1 MMFKGYTDSRKLGL
15 TTIIAFIVIGLIL
28 TVSVSYAQGSDK
40 DQIRGLVED
49 DFDGIGWPPGSY
61 LDPVIASDEEEPGE
75 DGGEIEGLNPKT
87 LYLNHG
93 PADPNLDPGYG
104 SPQSSPDMFIARQLF
119 IGLFRRDEETGK
131 PIPEL
136 AKSWSM
142 TPNAKKFTFKL
153 HSGVKWTDGK
163 PVTAYDVR
171 YAILRNLAPATGS
184 DFAYILSVIENASEY
199 HDGTITDPNL
209 VGVKALDSTTV
220 QFTLEES
227 AAYFP
232 SILATPI
239 AWPLPAW
246 AISAHPSDWTEPGN
260 IVTNGPY
267 RMKTWIHGSKLVLTK
282 NPKYF
287 KASKVK
293 IQVVQFSMLD
303 EASAWTRYQN
313 GKLDSVYVPES
324 EWSGAPPSELSKA
337 TRFCTYYYGF
347 NTSKAPF
354 DELLVR
360 KAFIAA
366 ADRQGV
372 VDYVLG
378 YAQKPA
384 LTYTAPGIFGHVDG
398 VTEGVGIPYNPTKAK
413 KWLSDAGYPN
423 GVGLPPITLMYNTSI
438 GHENIAKH
446 IKENWQDNLNV
457 SVILEEMAWND
468 YLEQLETDPP
478 QIWRL
483 GWCGDLYDAHNFV
496 SDAIRPAYFGGWSNT
511 TYDNLIY
518 QVRRNPIADKRLT
531 KYKQIEKI
539 LVQTDAIMMPIYYYA
554 FGWAT
559 KPYLERGYGD
569 GGYGGHIDDWKLLL
583 VPPTNVKASNG
594 TSTTQ
599 VNVSWDASPVASEYK
614 VYRASSATGTKTL
627 LTTTA
632 GLTYADTTAT
642 PGKRYFYW
650 VKACYAIRCS
660 GLSAYDTGWTKLMVT
675 YTSIASHD
683 GWVLERRETSGKGGK
698 KDSIQTTLRVG
709 DDRFDRQYCS
719 ILSFDSAALPDN
731 AVVTF
736 AQLQVRRVTTVGSDP
751 FGTHGRLW
759 VAIRTGPFSGDPALE
774 SSDFQAPAS
783 AVKVAHVV
791 RIGTT
796 SWYKAKLNPAGRVRI
811 NRVGVTQFRL
821 CFALDDND
829 DMGND
834 FVRFLSSDVSH
845 PAKRPSL
852 RVSYYVP

>member
-1 MMFKGYTDSRKLGL
+1 MFKRLMDSRKLVL
-15 TTIIAFIVIGLIL
+15 TTIIAFIVIGLMPSV
-28 TVSVSYAQGSDK
+28 TVSYAQSSDRDK
-40 DQIRGLVED
+40 IRGLVED
-49 DFDGIGWPPGSY
+49 DFYGIEWPPGSY
-61 LDPVIASDEEEPGE
+61 PSTAITADEDEPGE

-93 PADPNLDPGYG
+93 PADPQLDPGYG

-119 IGLFRRDEETGK
+119 IGLFRRDETTGK
-131 PIPEL
+131 PVPEL
-136 AKSWSM
+136 VRSWSM

-153 HSGVKWTDGK
+153 YSGVKWTDGK

-184 DFAYILSVIENASEY
+184 NFAFILSIIENASEY

-232 SILATPI
+232 SVLATPI
-239 AWPLPAW
+239 AWPLPSW

-313 GKLDSVYVPES
+313 GKLDTVYVPES
-324 EWSGAPPSELSKA
+324 EWSGAPLAELNKSM
-337 TRFCTYYYGF
+337 RFCTYYYGF

-384 LTYTAPGIFGHVDG
+384 LTFTAPGIFGHVDG
-398 VTEGVGIPYNPTKAK
+398 VTEGVGIPYNPTRAK

-423 GVGLPPITLMYNTSI
+423 GVGLPPITLVYNTGI
-438 GHENIAKH
+438 GNENIANH
-446 IKENWQDNLNV
+446 IRENWIDNLNV
-457 SVILEEMAWND
+457 NVAADDMAWDD

-483 GWCGDLYDAHNFV
+483 GWCTDLYDAHNFV
-496 SDAIRPAYFGGWSNT
+496 NDGIRPGNFGGWSNS

-518 QVRRNPIADKRLT
+518 QVRRNPIPSKRLT

-569 GGYGGHIDDWKLLL
+569 GGYGGHIDDWKFLLTR
-583 VPPTNVKASNG
+583 PTNVKASDG
-594 TSTTQ
+594 TSTAQ
-599 VNVSWDASPVASEYK
+599 VNVSWDASPVANEYK
-614 VYRASSATGTKTL
+614 VYRASSATGAKTL
-627 LTTTA
+627 LTTTT
-632 GLTYADTTAT
+632 GLSYADTTAP
-642 PGKRYFYW
+642 PGKRFFYW
-650 VKACYAIRCS
+650 VKACYDTRCS
-660 GLSAYDTGWTKLMVT
+660 PLSAYDTGWTKLVVT
-675 YTSIASHD
+675 YMSTASHD
-683 GWVLERRETSGKGGK
+683 GWVLERHETSGKGRR
-698 KDSIQTTLRVG
+698 KDSTQTTLRIG
-709 DDRFDRQYCS
+709 DDRSDRQYCS
-719 ILSFDSAALPDN
+719 ILSFATAALPDN
-731 AVVTF
+731 AVVTYSE
-736 AQLQVRRVTTVGSDP
+736 LRVKRASTVGSDP
-751 FGTHGRLW
+751 FTTHGKLW
-759 VAIRTGPFSGDPALE
+759 VAIRKGAFSGNPLLE
-774 SSDFQAPAS
+774 STDFEAPATS
-783 AVKVAHVV
+783 IKVAHVV

-796 SWYKAKLNPAGRVRI
+796 SSYKAKLNPAGRLRI
-811 NRVGVTQFRL
+811 NRKGITQFRL

-829 DMGND
+829 DMSND
-834 FVRFLSSDVSH
+834 FVRFFSSDVSH
-845 PAKRPSL
+845 PGKRPSL
-852 RVSYYVP
+852 RVVYYVP